1 MGVTRGSQDPGL
13 QDGLIFCFDPKNRDC
28 WSGGVSKITN
38 IAMPTHSGSCDNFD
52 TDETAGAITTEGYF
66 DYDGGNDKL
75 TFGKDLNSYLTVDK
89 PFSFCGWVNTNEAG
103 TNQHILGNNEDTGIT
118 DPLRG
123 SQLRI
128 TSGNKLRITLIQDG
142 DQFFI
147 TDSSGIST
155 STWYF
160 AVGTYDGLESTTKI
174 YVNGVLDNQSA
185 FNNIGSNTIDSTW
198 PLIIGS
204 ADKEGT
210 GDNPPQDFNG
220 KIGPCMI
227 YNRELSAEEILQNY
241 NSQKARFGL

>member
-66 DYDGGNDKL
+66 DYDGDDEYLK
-75 TFGKDLNSYLTVDK
+75 FGTDLNSYIATTK
-89 PFSFCGWVNTNEAG
+89 PFSFCGWFNTDEAG
-103 TNQHILGNNEDTGIT
+103 TNQSILTNTEDTSGT
-118 DPLRG
+118 RYRG
-123 SQLRI
+123 AQLRVTKGNAI
-128 TSGNKLRITLIQDG
+128 RFVMHSSGISFNYQ
-142 DQFFI
+142 
-147 TDSSGIST
+147 DSSTIST

-174 YVNGVLDNQSA
+174 YVNGVLDNQSS

-210 GDNPPQDFNG
+210 GENPPQDFNG

-227 YNRELSAEEILQNY
+227 YNRELPAGEVLTLY
-241 NSQKARFGL
+241 NKLKDRFGL